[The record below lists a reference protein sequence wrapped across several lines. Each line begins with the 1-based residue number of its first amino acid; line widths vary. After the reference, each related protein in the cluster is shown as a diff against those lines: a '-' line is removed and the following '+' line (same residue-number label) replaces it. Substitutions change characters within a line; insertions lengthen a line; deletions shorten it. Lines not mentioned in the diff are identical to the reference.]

1 MRQTVPPAAGDG
13 GAPRVSAVALRPCT
27 FLLRFRYGVT
37 GRVLC
42 VKSFASMADESF
54 KEFVLDQLS
63 ALPDVRNSF

>member
-1 MRQTVPPAAGDG
+1 MELILVAAPPRCAF
-13 GAPRVSAVALRPCT
+13 APSSFA
-27 FLLRFRYGVT
+27 FGYGVT

-63 ALPDVRNSF
+63 ALPDVRTGHVMFRRVSSKL